1 MQILK
6 DIPKEEY
13 NKFYEIQKK
22 IALENK
28 ETLYPQSLTK
38 DKTKE
43 NNSFINRFDLAISKE
58 ILSEKKVLDYLKKMK
73 VNSSNFVNIENI
85 KYPIIIK
92 FYKDDTFIKILRCTG
107 NLSKML
113 DKVKKDYDYNK
124 YSYIYIPENHIDQV
138 LEFSILFEN
147 PLLTNTYCIRK
158 PVVYNTIKA
167 ISKRI
172 NFEKNININS
182 KKIIKIL
189 DKHKIDYFIRDFNRI
204 FVDVREAIK
213 KINAEMEG

>member
-1 MQILK
+1 M
-6 DIPKEEY
+6 
-13 NKFYEIQKK
+13 
-22 IALENK
+22 AL
-28 ETLYPQSLTK
+28 
-38 DKTKE
+38 
-43 NNSFINRFDLAISKE
+43 
-58 ILSEKKVLDYLKKMK
+58 MK
-73 VNSSNFVNIENI
+73 
-85 KYPIIIK
+85 
-92 FYKDDTFIKILRCTG
+92 
-107 NLSKML
+107 
-113 DKVKKDYDYNK
+113 
-124 YSYIYIPENHIDQV
+124 
-138 LEFSILFEN
+138 SILFEN